1 MIDWTD
7 AVNGQARRKG
17 ILTRLKSDWP
27 EGSGDVLGL
36 RKINVFVTSL
46 SGERLWDVERELPGQ
61 IQIAVNINML
71 GIEEQTDGTL
81 QAPFVFTVNFTP
93 AIAQISI
100 KGRAKIQGE
109 RDEMQ
114 KMLEEHKQQ
123 KTPPV
128 QIVQAV
134 SSTAIAE
141 AILISKTIGIP
152 PPLPP
157 LPSPPAAQAPP
168 KTESRYTT

>member
-1 MIDWTD
+1 MWF
-7 AVNGQARRKG
+7 
-17 ILTRLKSDWP
+17 RL
-27 EGSGDVLGL
+27 L
-36 RKINVFVTSL
+36 KINVFVTNL
-46 SGERLWDVERELPGQ
+46 SGERLWEVERELPSQ

-71 GIEEQTDGTL
+71 GMEEQTDGSL

-100 KGRAKIQGE
+100 RGRARVQGE
-109 RDEMQ
+109 KDEVQ
-114 KMLEEHKQQ
+114 KILQEHKQQ
-123 KTPPV
+123 KSPPV

-141 AILISKTIGIP
+141 AILISKAIGIP

-157 LPSPPAAQAPP
+157 LPGPGASQAPV
-168 KTESRYTT
+168 KTETKYTT

>member
-1 MIDWTD
+1 M
-7 AVNGQARRKG
+7 REER
-17 ILTRLKSDWP
+17 
-27 EGSGDVLGL
+27 EGSVVCLGL
-36 RKINVFVTSL
+36 RKVSIFVTNL
-46 SGERLWDVERELPGQ
+46 SGERLWDVERELPQQ

-71 GIEEQTDGTL
+71 GIEEQTDGSL

-100 KGRAKIQGE
+100 KGRAKIQSE
-109 RDEMQ
+109 REDLQ
-114 KMLEEHKQQ
+114 KILEEHKQQ

-157 LPSPPAAQAPP
+157 LPSPPTTQAAP
-168 KTESRYTT
+168 KTDSRYTA

>member
-1 MIDWTD
+1 MCDLLPW
-7 AVNGQARRKG
+7 VSLPK
-17 ILTRLKSDWP
+17 
-27 EGSGDVLGL
+27 V
-36 RKINVFVTSL
+36 NVFVTNI
-46 SGERLWDVERELPGQ
+46 SGERLWEVERELPSQ

-71 GIEEQTDGTL
+71 GIEEMTDGTL

-109 RDEMQ
+109 KDEMQ
-114 KMLEEHKQQ
+114 KIVREQ
-123 KTPPV
+123 KEQKAPPP
-128 QIVQAV
+128 QIIQAV

-141 AILISKTIGIP
+141 AILLSKTIGIP

-157 LPSPPAAQAPP
+157 IPSPPAAQAPP
-168 KTESRYTT
+168 KTDSRYTA

>member
-1 MIDWTD
+1 MWF
-7 AVNGQARRKG
+7 
-17 ILTRLKSDWP
+17 RLLK
-27 EGSGDVLGL
+27 V
-36 RKINVFVTSL
+36 NVFVTNL
-46 SGERLWDVERELPGQ
+46 SGERLWDVERELPSQ

-71 GIEEQTDGTL
+71 GMEEQTDGSL
-81 QAPFVFTVNFTP
+81 QAPFIFTVNFTP

-100 KGRAKIQGE
+100 RGRARVQGE
-109 RDEMQ
+109 RDEVQ
-114 KMLEEHKQQ
+114 KMLQEHKQQ
-123 KTPPV
+123 KSPPV

-157 LPSPPAAQAPP
+157 LPGPAAW
-168 KTESRYTT
+168 KSVV

>member
-1 MIDWTD
+1 MVCLWF
-7 AVNGQARRKG
+7 
-17 ILTRLKSDWP
+17 
-27 EGSGDVLGL
+27 GL
-36 RKINVFVTSL
+36 RKVSVYVTNL
-46 SGERLWDVERELPGQ
+46 SGERLWDTDRELPSQ

-71 GIEEQTDGTL
+71 GIEEQSDGSL

-114 KMLEEHKQQ
+114 RILQEHKE
-123 KTPPV
+123 KKSPPAQV
-128 QIVQAV
+128 VQAV

-157 LPSPPAAQAPP
+157 LPGPPGTQAPP
-168 KTESRYTT
+168 KTDARYTA

>member
-1 MIDWTD
+1 MH
-7 AVNGQARRKG
+7 AVKVLGNCAG
-17 ILTRLKSDWP
+17 ILTRLKKARARILGEW
-27 EGSGDVLGL
+27 LGL
-36 RKINVFVTSL
+36 LKVSVFVTNL
-46 SGERLWDVERELPGQ
+46 SGERLWDVERELPSQ

-71 GIEEQTDGTL
+71 GMEERTDGSL

-100 KGRAKIQGE
+100 RGRASVRGE
-109 RDEMQ
+109 KDEVQ
-114 KMLEEHKQQ
+114 KVLQEHKQQ
-123 KTPPV
+123 KSPPV

-157 LPSPPAAQAPP
+157 LPGPSAPQAPV
-168 KTESRYTT
+168 KTETKYTT